1 MKKKRLL
8 IFHPYLATYR
18 VDLYNKLNKD
28 YDLEVLLTGAQ
39 AELDD
44 LGFNL
49 SEVNAKAEFK
59 YTYFNK
65 AAYLGRHPVSTI
77 FWKKIKEFK
86 PDIVLAH
93 EYGINTLAAILAKPF
108 CNYKLYLTCDDNE
121 QMAME
126 YSRARRWLR
135 KYVVSHVDG
144 FVCVNPNTVE
154 YLRNTFKGKKCR
166 FTYFPIIQND
176 EVLASKI
183 SEAEGKAREYE
194 TTYKL
199 KDEKVLLFVGR
210 LEPVKCISL
219 AIDAFKAVCKEDYR
233 FVIVGGGQLEE
244 QLKKQVADLG
254 LTEQVLFTGSLSG
267 RNLYGW
273 YHLSKLFILPSDHE
287 AFGAV
292 VNEALVG
299 GCRVIVS
306 DHCGAAGLVN
316 RDNGIVF
323 ESGNQKQLETAMN
336 EEFQRMPS
344 EKSHMSKMPKSF
356 ANFYRDL
363 IDLIDPANL

>member
-18 VDLYNKLNKD
+18 VDLYNKLNKN
-28 YDLEVLLTGAQ
+28 YELEVLLTGAQ

-49 SEVNAKAEFK
+49 ADVNAKAEFK

-65 AAYLGRHPVSTI
+65 AAYLGRHPMSTI
-77 FWKKIKEFK
+77 FWKKIKEFH

-93 EYGINTLAAILAKPF
+93 EYGINTLAAIFAKPF

-126 YSRARRWLR
+126 YSRTRRLLR

-166 FTYFPIIQND
+166 FSYFPIIQND

-183 SEAEGKAREYE
+183 SEAEGKAQEYE
-194 TTYKL
+194 TIYKL
-199 KDEKVLLFVGR
+199 KDKKVLLFVGR

-219 AIDAFKAVCKEDYR
+219 AIDAFKTVCRDDCR
-233 FVIVGGGQLEE
+233 FVIVGGGQLEY
-244 QLKKQVADLG
+244 QLKKQVADSG
-254 LTEQVLFTGSLSG
+254 LTEYVMFTGPLSG
-267 RNLYGW
+267 LDLYGW
-273 YHLSKLFILPSDHE
+273 YRLSKLFVLPSDHE

-306 DHCGAAGLVN
+306 DHCGASALVN
-316 RDNGIVF
+316 ENNGTVF
-323 ESGNQKQLETAMN
+323 ESGNRQQLEVALDK
-336 EEFQRMPS
+336 EFSSMPS
-344 EKSHMSKMPKSF
+344 IKSHVSKMPKSF
-356 ANFYRDL
+356 SDFYKDFIEL
-363 IDLIDPANL
+363 IDSEA